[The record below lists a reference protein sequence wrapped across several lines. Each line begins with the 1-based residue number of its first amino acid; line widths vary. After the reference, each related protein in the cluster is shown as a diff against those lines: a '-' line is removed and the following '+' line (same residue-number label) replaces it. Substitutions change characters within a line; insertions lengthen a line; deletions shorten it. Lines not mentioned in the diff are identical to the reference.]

1 MLGCHDLAF
10 FCYDCFIMPTKE
22 QFEAY
27 VKVQQSG
34 RWNMLMNAREAA
46 KEAGLD
52 LNTYFGVLK
61 NYSTLAA
68 KYKT

>member
-1 MLGCHDLAF
+1 
-10 FCYDCFIMPTKE
+10 MPNKE

-34 RWNMLMNAREAA
+34 RWNMFMDAKEAA

-52 LNTYFGVLK
+52 LDTYFEVLT
-61 NYSTLAA
+61 NYSFLAN
-68 KYKT
+68 KFKERST

>member
-1 MLGCHDLAF
+1 MTQH
-10 FCYDCFIMPTKE
+10 FCYNCFTMPTKE

-34 RWNMLMNAREAA
+34 CWNMLMNAREAA
-46 KEAGLD
+46 KEASLD

-68 KYKT
+68 KYKS

>member
-1 MLGCHDLAF
+1 MTQH
-10 FCYDCFIMPTKE
+10 FCYNCFTMPTKE

-34 RWNMLMNAREAA
+34 RWNMFMNAREAA

-52 LNTYFGVLK
+52 LDTYFAVIK
-61 NYSTLAA
+61 NYSKLAA
-68 KYKT
+68 KFKV

>member
-1 MLGCHDLAF
+1 
-10 FCYDCFIMPTKE
+10 MPTKE

-34 RWNMLMNAREAA
+34 RWNMFMNAREAA
-46 KEAGLD
+46 KEAGLGLD
-52 LNTYFGVLK
+52 TYFEVLK

-68 KYKT
+68 KYKV

>member
-1 MLGCHDLAF
+1 
-10 FCYDCFIMPTKE
+10 MPTKE

-34 RWNMLMNAREAA
+34 CWNMLMNAREAA
-46 KEAGLD
+46 KEASLD

-68 KYKT
+68 KYKS

>member
-1 MLGCHDLAF
+1 
-10 FCYDCFIMPTKE
+10 MPTRE

-52 LNTYFGVLK
+52 LDTYLAMIK
-61 NYSTLAA
+61 NYSKLAA
-68 KYKT
+68 KFKV